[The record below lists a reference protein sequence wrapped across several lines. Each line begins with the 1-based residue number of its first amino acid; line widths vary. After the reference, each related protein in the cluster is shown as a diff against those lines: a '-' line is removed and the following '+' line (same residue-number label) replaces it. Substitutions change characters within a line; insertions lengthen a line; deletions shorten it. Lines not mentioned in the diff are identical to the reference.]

1 MIFMNVFSFDD
12 FAANNNIVPS
22 DRPDRFSAD
31 MDAVRAL
38 LEANVIESWH
48 CILNDAEDPNNIP
61 ADNPMLQF
69 DYWDSSGSNDRLI
82 CDMSC
87 WSFLND
93 VLDVLPA
100 DVEFRIFYWADFD
113 GRDRI
118 VVHILPTY
126 ANIAE
131 MGIDRFAYLLNS
143 AG

>member
-22 DRPDRFSAD
+22 DRLDLFTAD
-31 MDAVRAL
+31 MDAIRAL
-38 LEANVIESWH
+38 LPANVIESWH
-48 CILNDAEDPNNIP
+48 CILNNAEDPNNIP
-61 ADNPMLQF
+61 AGNPMLQF
-69 DYWDSSGSNDRLI
+69 DYWDNDGSNDPLI

-87 WSFLND
+87 PGVLND

-100 DVEFRIFYWADFD
+100 DVEFKVFNWIDFD
-113 GRDRI
+113 GGTRI

-131 MGIDRFAYLLNS
+131 MGIDRFAYLINS